1 MDKIVSLTDR
11 IENLE
16 QKRQLKEYRSRIDA
30 VKKITYCSSCRMKC
44 SMCGQYLDISDSCGS
59 CSTGHGHIFCKS
71 CSSEFE
77 DFISLSKG
85 AKSNHA
91 LWHNEEWKRMWM
103 TWLQYQQ
110 ALKDFIKSPEFKLLL
125 EEMDTQV

>member
-1 MDKIVSLTDR
+1 MDKVVSLTDR

-16 QKRQLKEYRSRIDA
+16 QKRLLKEYRSRIDA
-30 VKKITYCSSCRMKC
+30 LKKITRCSSCRMKC
-44 SMCGQYLDISDSCGS
+44 SMCGQYLEINDSRHIC
-59 CSTGHGHIFCKS
+59 CPGHEYIFCNS

-77 DFISLSKG
+77 DFLSLSKG
-85 AKSNHA
+85 MKRNQA

-103 TWLQYQQ
+103 TWLQYQK
-110 ALKDFIKSPEFKLLL
+110 ALKDFIKSSEFKLLL